1 MTKKYVLNEYL
12 FHGLDFKSSKVLAI
26 YSSMES
32 AEQAK
37 NEILEASYPNLQ
49 GDTVYIAIFPIETKH
64 ENPIQRSENT
74 TKVYVLYAQ
83 EVEDRWVLG
92 VFSSP
97 EKVKEAWE
105 KWHNER
111 NPDTVQD
118 GWWVDD
124 EEYAIVE
131 CELDQAKVQE

>member
-1 MTKKYVLNEYL
+1 M
-12 FHGLDFKSSKVLAI
+12 
-26 YSSMES
+26 
-32 AEQAK
+32 
-37 NEILEASYPNLQ
+37 
-49 GDTVYIAIFPIETKH
+49 
-64 ENPIQRSENT
+64 

-111 NPDTVQD
+111 DSLQGVDN

-124 EEYAIVE
+124 EEYAILE
-131 CELDQAKVQE
+131 CELNEVKVKE

>member
-1 MTKKYVLNEYL
+1 M
-12 FHGLDFKSSKVLAI
+12 
-26 YSSMES
+26 
-32 AEQAK
+32 
-37 NEILEASYPNLQ
+37 
-49 GDTVYIAIFPIETKH
+49 
-64 ENPIQRSENT
+64 

-111 NPDTVQD
+111 NPDYIDLDTVK
-118 GWWVDD
+118 GRWWVDD
-124 EEYAIVE
+124 EDWAIAEY
-131 CELDQAKVQE
+131 ELDQVKVSD

>member
-1 MTKKYVLNEYL
+1 M
-12 FHGLDFKSSKVLAI
+12 
-26 YSSMES
+26 
-32 AEQAK
+32 
-37 NEILEASYPNLQ
+37 
-49 GDTVYIAIFPIETKH
+49 
-64 ENPIQRSENT
+64 

-92 VFSSP
+92 VFSSL
-97 EKVKEAWE
+97 EKVKEAWA